1 MSQQTLSG
9 MYPGFPP
16 YLHQN
21 LQSMYM
27 QPLLQQCLSSTSPL
41 LQQCLFP
48 LTQLQP
54 TAYPP
59 YLPNTPTSGAGEVDE
74 PNRDT
79 SLSPAA
85 GMVVVECR
93 LWLAS
98 ASAVPPMAPSRSTD
112 GRLICLA
119 RTLRAGRGGR
129 WGVLCAPTGVTS

>member
-27 QPLLQQCLSSTSPL
+27 QPLLQQCLSSNTSPL

-74 PNRDT
+74 PNQDT

-85 GMVVVECR
+85 GMVAIGEQEEKEDYMAELTREKEVLVSRGMTREGSLLLRLLERGEC
-93 LWLAS
+93 
-98 ASAVPPMAPSRSTD
+98 
-112 GRLICLA
+112 
-119 RTLRAGRGGR
+119 
-129 WGVLCAPTGVTS
+129 VTS